1 MRLAELL
8 SRYIYVLKD
17 VLTDIDSVN
26 FRISF
31 AKGPN
36 IGLSCGKDRAIESK
50 KILRRHFLYLS
61 H

>member
-1 MRLAELL
+1 MRLAQLL

-17 VLTDIDSVN
+17 VLKEIGPLN

-36 IGLSCGKDRAIESK
+36 IGLGCGKDRAIESEK
-50 KILRRHFLYLS
+50 FLRSHFLY
-61 H
+61 